1 MKNSCDNKI
10 QQWQSNISASDS
22 SREQTSF
29 KRRWRTRRQSWRRS
43 ISWYQDQ
50 DQTHCSMHCVCKD
63 QFYSQFF
70 ALSCIAYLRTNFTYN
85 FLNVSIVMFL
95 FCKKRSGWRRRFW
108 NWQVCKISEDDVG
121 FDREARHQVQYVK
134 SQQRKLR
141 KILSL
146 MLLCWSERIEF
157 LAV

>member
-1 MKNSCDNKI
+1 MTIKYNSDNQIFQRAILHASRPRSRRDGGHDGKVGEGQFQVIRIKI
-10 QQWQSNISASDS
+10 KHIDPG
-22 SREQTSF
+22 
-29 KRRWRTRRQSWRRS
+29 
-43 ISWYQDQ
+43 
-50 DQTHCSMHCVCKD
+50 
-63 QFYSQFF
+63 
-70 ALSCIAYLRTNFTYN
+70 IAYLRTNFTHN
-85 FLNVSIVMFL
+85 FLPCLALPIWGPILPTIFLNVSIVMFL

-134 SQQRKLR
+134 AQQRKLR

-146 MLLCWSERIEF
+146 MLLCWSEPIEF